1 MRQRKGR
8 QAAGIG
14 MRVEAA
20 EGCADEDK
28 GDDANL
34 EAFLAAPSERVR
46 SGNSAAQ
53 LEVHA
58 DS

>member
-1 MRQRKGR
+1 
-8 QAAGIG
+8 